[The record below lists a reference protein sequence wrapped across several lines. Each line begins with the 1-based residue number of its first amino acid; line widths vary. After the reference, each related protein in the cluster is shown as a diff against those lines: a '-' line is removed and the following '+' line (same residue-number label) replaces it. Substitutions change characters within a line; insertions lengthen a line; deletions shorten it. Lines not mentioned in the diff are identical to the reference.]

1 MKLSL
6 VPTERRFY
14 ELFRKQGQLLS
25 ETLSDLSK
33 SMLEGRSRHPRLR
46 DLEHQADNV
55 THEIYRLTNRTFVT
69 PIDQEDILQLFEGL
83 LLDVVPKV
91 APEKRILQAP
101 FLRLTF
107 QESMDLYGNDKPD
120 MRWDHTIV
128 DLTYMYTRPRD
139 IFPRQRPQHDPRSV
153 TATDSQ
159 SKAATDS
166 DRRTSIRGDCR
177 RSRSRDGIGMIKHF
191 KLHGSFSTT
200 SHTRPVQ
207 DPPCQPAWAATR

>member
-69 PIDQEDILQLFEGL
+69 PIDQEDILL
-83 LLDVVPKV
+83 LAHSLDEVVDRVV
-91 APEKRILQAP
+91 ALVPSELETAQ
-101 FLRLTF
+101 
-107 QESMDLYGNDKPD
+107 KPD
-120 MRWDHTIV
+120 ST
-128 DLTYMYTRPRD
+128 
-139 IFPRQRPQHDPRSV
+139 
-153 TATDSQ
+153 
-159 SKAATDS
+159 S
-166 DRRTSIRGDCR
+166 DRVLTLARELGAGD
-177 RSRSRDGIGMIKHF
+177 SGF
-191 KLHGSFSTT
+191 
-200 SHTRPVQ
+200 
-207 DPPCQPAWAATR
+207 PPTLAARLGLRAL

>member
-69 PIDQEDILQLFEGL
+69 PIDQEDILL
-83 LLDVVPKV
+83 LAHSLDEVVDLAEEV
-91 APEKRILQAP
+91 ADKI
-101 FLRLTF
+101 
-107 QESMDLYGNDKPD
+107 DLYNIG
-120 MRWDHTIV
+120 HI
-128 DLTYMYTRPRD
+128 
-139 IFPRQRPQHDPRSV
+139 
-153 TATDSQ
+153 TDQ
-159 SKAATDS
+159 AKE
-166 DRRTSIRGDCR
+166 IGECLE
-177 RSRSRDGIGMIKHF
+177 RDGKQLQEALGRLADFTGVEPILTAMHS
-191 KLHGSFSTT
+191 LEHECDS
-200 SHTRPVQ
+200 
-207 DPPCQPAWAATR
+207 